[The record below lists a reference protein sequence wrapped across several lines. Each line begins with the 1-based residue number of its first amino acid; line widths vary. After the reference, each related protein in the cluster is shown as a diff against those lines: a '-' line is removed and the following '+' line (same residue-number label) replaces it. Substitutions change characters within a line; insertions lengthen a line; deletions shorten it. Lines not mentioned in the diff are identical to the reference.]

1 MHWNDGSKFY
11 QPVFSNLIQFSI
23 SLIVIKVFALS
34 LFLGRVIGN
43 AEYIGSFIYVII
55 FQISC
60 KLLVT
65 LKHFCNICIL
75 FFCIIQFRRSAD
87 VDDASLNSS
96 INVSKQLCTLSLWIC
111 GCIFLIILV
120 FLY

>member
-1 MHWNDGSKFY
+1 MHWNDGPKFY
-11 QPVFSNLIQFSI
+11 QPVLSNLIQFSI

-34 LFLGRVIGN
+34 FFLGRVIGN

-55 FQISC
+55 FQMSC

-65 LKHFCNICIL
+65 LKYFRNICIL